1 MYTLMI
7 NNTNTIQTI
16 MFFLTSDYVQR
27 NILQLKRK
35 YLKHIR
41 KYHLDISFFFL
52 FLFKTSSNIGK

>member
-16 MFFLTSDYVQR
+16 IFLTSDYVQR
-27 NILQLKRK
+27 NILQLKSK